1 MATLMARTI
10 PIMTADEAALLISD
24 GDTVGFS
31 GFTPA
36 GAAKVVPSAV
46 ARRALQEHAAGRP
59 FKIRVLTGA
68 STGRSLDG
76 ALAKADAIAFRMP
89 YQSDPDIRKSINT
102 GKTEFMDL
110 HLSLVPQNA
119 RYGFFGKVHV
129 AVLEACDVTPDGQIT
144 LTSSVGASPTYAHIA
159 DKIIVELNAF
169 HPPAL
174 AGFHDIYE
182 PVDPPH
188 RRAIPLYRPSDRIG
202 STVVKVDPSKI
213 VAVVQHSAPDE
224 TGSFS
229 EVSEVTRRIGENV
242 AEFFANEVRAGR
254 IPSEFLP
261 VQSGVGDTAN
271 AVLAAMGKHPDIP
284 TFQMYTEVIQDAVV
298 SLMRE
303 GKITFASGCSLT
315 VAPDVLKG
323 IYADL
328 EFFRSRMVLR
338 PQEITNHPEVIRR
351 LGILSVNTA
360 LEVDLSGN
368 VNSTHVAGRSMMN
381 GIGGSGDFAR
391 NAYLSVFTCPSTAK
405 DGKISTIVPMVTH
418 LDNSEH
424 SVQVIVTEY
433 GIADLRGKSPKE
445 RAQLIIDQCA
455 HPDYRDQL
463 HAYWNLSKD
472 SHTPHMLRAAFGMH
486 LHFAESG
493 TMRNVDWTQY

>member
-1 MATLMARTI
+1 MATLMAPSI
-10 PIMTADEAALLISD
+10 PIMTADEAALLIAN

-36 GAAKVVPSAV
+36 GAAKAVPSAV
-46 ARRALQEHAAGRP
+46 ARRALQEHAAGKP
-59 FKIRVLTGA
+59 YKIRVLTGA

-89 YQSDPDIRKSINT
+89 YQSDPDIRKSINA
-102 GKTEFMDL
+102 GKTEFMDI

-119 RYGFFGKVHV
+119 RYGFFGKVNV
-129 AVLEACDVTPDGQIT
+129 AVIEACDLTSDGQIT
-144 LTSSVGASPTYAHIA
+144 LTSSVGASPTYARIA

-182 PVDPPH
+182 PLDPPH
-188 RRAIPLYRPSDRIG
+188 RRAIPVYRPSDRIG
-202 STVVKVDPSKI
+202 STVIKVDPSKI
-213 VAVVQHSAPDE
+213 VAVVRHSAPDE

-229 EVSEVTRRIGENV
+229 EVSDITRRIGENV
-242 AEFFANEVRAGR
+242 AEFFAEEVRAGR
-254 IPSEFLP
+254 IPKEFLP
-261 VQSGVGDTAN
+261 LQSGVGDTAN
-271 AVLAAMGKHPDIP
+271 AVLAALGKHPDIP
-284 TFQMYTEVIQDAVV
+284 SFQMYTEVIQDSVV
-298 SLMRE
+298 KLMRE
-303 GKITFASGCSLT
+303 GKISFASGCSLT
-315 VAPDVLKG
+315 VAPDILKG
-323 IYADL
+323 MYEDL
-328 EFFRSRMVLR
+328 EFFRPKMVLR
-338 PQEITNHPEVIRR
+338 PQEISNNPEVIRR

-368 VNSTHVAGRSMMN
+368 VNSTHVLGRNMMN

-391 NAYLSVFTCPSTAK
+391 NAFLSVFTCPSTAK

-433 GIADLRGKSPKE
+433 GVADLRGKSPKE

-455 HPDYRDQL
+455 HPDYREQL
-463 HAYWNLSKD
+463 HRYWSLSKD
-472 SHTPHMLRAAFGMH
+472 SHTPHMLRASFGMH
-486 LHFAESG
+486 LQFAETG
-493 TMRNVDWTQY
+493 TMRSVDWSRY